1 MNDEIKVPTMQ
12 VPPIK
17 RVCMTIGQLPASY
30 VETMS
35 YYEMLVWFVNYLRDD
50 IIPVVNA
57 NGLATKELQE
67 LFVELQSYVNT
78 YFDNLD
84 IQEEVNNK
92 LDEMAESGQLTDII
106 AQYLG
111 LAGMITFNTVAEMKA
126 ATNLVNGSKCATLGY
141 RTVNDGGNAF
151 YKVRTVT
158 NEDVIEE
165 GRLIALNDELLVA
178 ELVYGDTV
186 NPIQFGCYGDGTH
199 DDTTNFQK
207 CVNVEQPISLL
218 SKTYLISDTID
229 LYNGIKMVGNGTTK
243 TTIKNEINDGTAIF
257 KLDDSIAHFII
268 KDFHI
273 DGQNN
278 NAIGFEI
285 DNPYDDCVLENLD
298 IRQLNNYYIKC
309 GNSSTISQSLVINN
323 CMLYGPENTP
333 THSMIYM
340 EKCYETNFT
349 NNKLL
354 YLQSYPTTA
363 ATYPNLFLHNTYDF
377 HATGNSFANSV
388 LAVKLTGES
397 DYCRFIGN
405 TYEIITGS
413 YLMDFECDV
422 YDNSKYN
429 IIIETQYYN
438 APSTIKFT
446 NSVGNIIIGG
456 NYEGGRR
463 NFALNTKTV
472 QTSVSSSGHIYGDG
486 KYLVQSGIGFR
497 DYQNNLRFKIECLD
511 SQYADNGIQITDAK
525 NNGQLYLRPKAFVST
540 TNGYRFC
547 VKSPDGSITKYIGID
562 NTGALTL
569 YDNTV

>member
-1 MNDEIKVPTMQ
+1 MNDKIEVPTMQ
-12 VPPIK
+12 VPPLK
-17 RVCMTIGQLPASY
+17 RICMTIGQLPTSY
-30 VETMS
+30 LETMS

-67 LFVELQSYVNT
+67 LFVELQSYVNN

-84 IQEEVNNK
+84 VQEEVDNK
-92 LDEMAESGQLTDII
+92 LQEMADSGQLTDII

-111 LAGMITFNTVAEMKA
+111 LAGMITFNNVAEMKLA
-126 ATNLVNGSKCATLGY
+126 ENLVNGSKCATLGY
-141 RTVNDGGNAF
+141 NSINDGGNAF
-151 YKVRTVT
+151 YKVRTIT
-158 NEDVIEE
+158 NDDVVDE
-165 GRLIALNDELLVA
+165 GKIIALSDDSLIAELIF
-178 ELVYGDTV
+178 GDSV

-199 DDTTNFQK
+199 DDTINFQK
-207 CVNVEQPISLL
+207 CVNAEQPISLL

-243 TTIKNEINDGTAIF
+243 TTIKTLINDGTALF

-333 THSMIYM
+333 SHEMIYL
-340 EKCYETNFT
+340 EKCYETNFVH
-349 NNKLL
+349 NKLL
-354 YLQSYPTTA
+354 YLVDYKSVD
-363 ATYPNLFLHNTYDF
+363 YPNLLLHNTYDF
-377 HATGNSFANSV
+377 YASGNSFTDSP

-397 DYCRFIGN
+397 NYCRFIGN
-405 TYEIITGS
+405 TYELISGN
-413 YLMDFECDV
+413 YLIDFDASV
-422 YDNSKYN
+422 YDDSKYN
-429 IIIETQYYN
+429 IVIETNYYN
-438 APSTIKFT
+438 APSKIKSTNGVGTIA
-446 NSVGNIIIGG
+446 IGG
-456 NYEGGRR
+456 SVEGGRR
-463 NFALNTKTV
+463 NLEINTKTAM
-472 QTSVSSSGHIYGDG
+472 TSVASSGYIHGDG
-486 KYLVQSGIGFR
+486 KYLYQSGIGFK
-497 DYQNNLRFKIECLD
+497 DYQGNLRFKIECLD
-511 SQYADNGIQITDAK
+511 SQYADNGIQIADSK
-525 NNGQLYLRPKAFVST
+525 NGNQIYIRPKAIFC
-540 TNGYRFC
+540 NLAGYRIAL
-547 VKSPDGSITKYIGID
+547 KSPDGNTTKYIGID

-569 YDNTV
+569 YDGTI